1 MHYSEHF
8 KYKYSQTSYYC
19 FINVRIKSKV
29 VQKINCEGN
38 QIREICSSVH
48 LDVWSSRSPKKYD
61 PVWLWMHA
69 STLTDWWSCS
79 GAWWK
84 YYHMHCV
91 HQSFIAA
98 SFASWLLWGL
108 QGWQLDEKYRKNNTN
123 NAMTMDMCLS
133 ICFVMKHKQ
142 FSITFNPINK
152 TSVKFVGLTLNFYQ
166 KETQKGHRNYC
177 RISTILFC
185 PEKSLSQHGMLHL

>member
-84 YYHMHCV
+84 Y
-91 HQSFIAA
+91 
-98 SFASWLLWGL
+98 
-108 QGWQLDEKYRKNNTN
+108 
-123 NAMTMDMCLS
+123 
-133 ICFVMKHKQ
+133 
-142 FSITFNPINK
+142 
-152 TSVKFVGLTLNFYQ
+152 
-166 KETQKGHRNYC
+166 HRM
-177 RISTILFC
+177 RR
-185 PEKSLSQHGMLHL
+185 SLSLQLHLPLDWSGYCKGGDWMESIERTTKTMQWQQTCVCPSALSWNINSFTLHLIQSIEHQWNLLDLHSTLFSKRNSKSS